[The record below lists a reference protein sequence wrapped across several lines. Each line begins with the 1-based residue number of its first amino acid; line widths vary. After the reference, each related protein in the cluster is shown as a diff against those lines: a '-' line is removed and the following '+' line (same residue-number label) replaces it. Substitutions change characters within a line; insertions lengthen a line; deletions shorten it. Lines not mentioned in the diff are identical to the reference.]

1 MTRHSS
7 WLGGV
12 LVAMVAVGPPPVA
25 ARAQA
30 GGPAMRPVPGAIVL
44 AAVLPGD
51 GAVLVAGAGSAERF
65 DPAPAGETRRDPAA
79 VVGVERLVLRL
90 VNWLIVGVLA
100 AVGVVLAFVLAVR
113 CPFV

>member
-1 MTRHSS
+1 MTRNSS

-12 LVAMVAVGPPPVA
+12 LVAMLAAGLPPEAV
-25 ARAQA
+25 RAQT
-30 GGPAMRPVPGAIVL
+30 GGPATRPVPGTIVL

-51 GAVLVAGAGSAERF
+51 GAVLAAGAGSAARF
-65 DPAPAGETRRDPAA
+65 DLAPIAETRRDPA
-79 VVGVERLVLRL
+79 VMGGVERLVLRL
-90 VNWLIVGVLA
+90 VNWLIAGVLA